1 MDQEVKIQ
9 FLGAAGTVTGSKY
22 LLEIPGLNIL
32 IDCGLFQGEKE
43 LREKN
48 WAPLEVDASTIDL
61 VLLTHGHLDHV
72 GYLPR
77 LVKLGFKGKIYGTAP
92 TLSITRIILA
102 DSAKIQ
108 EEDAEQANREGFSI
122 HDPALPLYD
131 SDDVEQTFRQ
141 FEVQAAYNWIDL
153 APGVRYKH
161 HYAGHILGA
170 TWLEM
175 EINDKIIVFSGDL
188 GREKDLLL
196 DEVAKPEKAD
206 FIIME
211 STYGDREHLEE
222 DVEAILE
229 GLVNEVLHTRGNLIV
244 PSFAV
249 ERAQLLV
256 YHFWRMY
263 QRNRI
268 PGIPVVVD
276 SPMSNKVFDSF
287 FKYPDWHKLD
297 LATLGEMLN
306 YVEVVDSYRDTWRVI
321 DRKQPKVV
329 IAGSGMITGG
339 RVLTYLQQL
348 IDEPETIVLLA
359 GYQAEGTRGRD
370 LLEGAKTL
378 KFFGKEYPVRAR
390 TECLHS
396 LSAHADKSE
405 LLDWLS
411 EIKNTPEKI
420 FLVHGEPEA
429 AASLKTAINERYS
442 WEVEIPERG
451 EEFKLN
457 TVQRS

>member
-1 MDQEVKIQ
+1 MEQVISIR
-9 FLGAAGTVTGSKY
+9 FLGAAGTVTGSKF
-22 LLEIPGLNIL
+22 LLETPELKIL
-32 IDCGLFQGEKE
+32 VDCGLFQGEKT
-43 LREKN
+43 LRQMN
-48 WAPLEVDASTIDL
+48 WEPLEVEASEIDI

-77 LVKLGFKGKIYGTAP
+77 LVRMGFKGRIYATVP
-92 TLSITRIILA
+92 TLSIARIILE

-108 EEDAEQANREGFSI
+108 EEDAEQANREGYSK

-131 SDDVEQTFRQ
+131 MDDVAQTFEHFDPQ
-141 FEVQAAYNWIDL
+141 PSGVFIELAAGI
-153 APGVRYKH
+153 RYKH
-161 HYAGHILGA
+161 HYGGHILGA
-170 TWLEM
+170 TWLEL
-175 EINDKIIVFSGDL
+175 EVLGKTIVFSGDV
-188 GREKDLLL
+188 GRENDLLL
-196 DEVAKPEKAD
+196 YPVERPVKAD
-206 FIIME
+206 YIIME

-222 DVEAILE
+222 DVEGILVD
-229 GLVNEVLHTRGNLIV
+229 LVSEVLQTRGNLIV

-249 ERAQLLV
+249 ERSQMLV
-256 YHFWRMY
+256 YYFWKLY
-263 QRNRI
+263 SRNRI
-268 PGIPVVVD
+268 PHIPVVVD

-287 FKYPDWHKLD
+287 FKYPDWHRLD
-297 LATLGEMLN
+297 IATLGEMLN

-390 TECLHS
+390 VECLQS
-396 LSAHADKSE
+396 LSAHADQGE

-411 EIKNTPEKI
+411 DLEKAPEKV

-429 AASLKTAINERYS
+429 AAVLKDKIETRYK
-442 WEVEIPERG
+442 WRVDIPE
-451 EEFKLN
+451 LA
-457 TVQRS
+457 QRAILS

>member
-1 MDQEVKIQ
+1 METTFSIK
-9 FLGAAGTVTGSKY
+9 FLGAAGTVTGSKF
-22 LLEIPGLNIL
+22 LLETSELRIL
-32 IDCGLFQGEKE
+32 IDCGLFQGEKSW
-43 LREKN
+43 REKN
-48 WAPLEVDASTIDL
+48 WQPLDIEASEIDL
-61 VLLTHGHLDHV
+61 VILTHGHLDHV

-77 LVKLGFKGKIYGTAP
+77 LVRLGFRGRIYATSP
-92 TLSITRIILA
+92 TLSITRIILE

-108 EEDAEQANREGFSI
+108 EEDAEQANREGYSR

-131 SDDVEQTFRQ
+131 QYDVERTFELLDPQ
-141 FEVQAAYNWIDL
+141 PAGVYIEL
-153 APGVRYKH
+153 ASGIRYKH

-170 TWLEM
+170 TWLEF
-175 EINDKIIVFSGDL
+175 EVHGKTLVFSGDL
-188 GREKDLLL
+188 GRENDLLL
-196 DEVAKPEKAD
+196 REVEKPKKAD
-206 FIIME
+206 LIIME
-211 STYGDREHLEE
+211 STYGDRERLEE
-222 DVEAILE
+222 DVNELLVS
-229 GLVNEVLHTRGNLIV
+229 LVNEVIHGRGNLIV

-256 YHFWRMY
+256 YYFWQLY
-263 QRNRI
+263 KKNRI
-268 PGIPVVVD
+268 PAIPVVVD

-297 LATLGEMLN
+297 IATLGEMLN

-321 DRKQPKVV
+321 DQKQPKVV

-370 LLEGAKTL
+370 LLEGAETL
-378 KFFGKEYPVRAR
+378 RFFGKDYPVRAR
-390 TECLHS
+390 VECLQS
-396 LSAHADKSE
+396 LSAHADQSE

-411 EIKNTPEKI
+411 DLESAPEKV

-429 AASLKTAINERYS
+429 ARVLKGEIEKKYGF
-442 WEVEIPERG
+442 EVEIPELG
-451 EEFKLN
+451 FCWDQKN
-457 TVQRS
+457 QKY

>member
-1 MDQEVKIQ
+1 MEQKVSIQ
-9 FLGAAGTVTGSKY
+9 FLGAAGTVTGSKF
-22 LLEIPGLNIL
+22 LVETPELKIL
-32 IDCGLFQGEKE
+32 IDCGLFQGEKP
-43 LREKN
+43 LRDKN
-48 WAPLEVDASTIDL
+48 WEPLEVDASTIDL

-77 LVKLGFKGKIYGTAP
+77 LVRMGFEGKIYGTAP
-92 TLSITRIILA
+92 TLSITRIILE

-108 EEDAEQANREGFSI
+108 EEDADQANREGYSK
-122 HDPALPLYD
+122 HDPALPLYNQR
-131 SDDVEQTFRQ
+131 DVEQTFDYLDPQ
-141 FEVQAAYNWIDL
+141 PMGVFIDL
-153 APGVRYKH
+153 APGIRYKH

-170 TWLEM
+170 TWLEL
-175 EINDKIIVFSGDL
+175 EVFGRIIVFSGDL
-188 GREKDLLL
+188 GRENDLLL
-196 DEVAKPEKAD
+196 RPVERPVKAD
-206 FIIME
+206 YIIME
-211 STYGDREHLEE
+211 STYGDREHLDE
-222 DVEAILE
+222 DVEDILIQ
-229 GLVNEVLHTRGNLIV
+229 LVNEVLHHRGNLII

-256 YHFWRMY
+256 YYFWQLY
-263 QRNRI
+263 KKNRI
-268 PGIPVVVD
+268 PAIPVVID

-287 FKYPDWHKLD
+287 FKFPDWHRLNG
-297 LATLGEMLN
+297 AMLGEMLN

-378 KFFGKEYPVRAR
+378 RFFGKEYVVRAR
-390 TECLHS
+390 TECLQS
-396 LSAHADKSE
+396 LSAHADQGE

-411 EIKNTPEKI
+411 DLETAPEKV

-429 AASLKTAINERYS
+429 AKELKTAIANKYS
-442 WEVEIPERG
+442 FQTEIPEMNSKY
-451 EEFKLN
+451 ELM
-457 TVQRS
+457 